1 MSNKSNKSAKTLKV
15 KRTEDGKTTVNGVV
29 TTPPHGKSAND
40 LALEATEAFLNGAP
54 RVKYIFARHSVKY
67 TENGK
72 RKDNNGA
79 AVLFVNFG
87 GGWILLSE
95 YTRNVRPDLAEY
107 AKPMNK
113 HTIKIARLEVVE
125 KLGGVVSDEMRTA
138 AKEAK
143 KALADLAEKRDNRN
157 REIVAA
163 GKETYQRKAR
173 KAAGERFD
181 KLVERYATK

>member
-1 MSNKSNKSAKTLKV
+1 MSNKKTK
-15 KRTEDGKTTVNGVV
+15 KTTAPKVEHTKNGEPTINGVV
-29 TTPPHGKSAND
+29 VELPPTKTTD
-40 LALEATEAFLNGAP
+40 ELASEMVETFADNTP
-54 RVKYIFARHSVKY
+54 RIKYIFAKHSVKY

-125 KLGGVVSDEMRTA
+125 KLGGVVTDEMRTA